1 MDQNSINCACLLTY
15 QIRPSTVSEVM
26 RTSRGPKIG
35 NLSSYCPM
43 VLWLF
48 AVCQRVLDC
57 LIRACDPLDPEFVD
71 SCTPQ
76 FDGGPESRFGELARF
91 QNPSERIAKLTVCKT
106 ALLVYQH
113 HNWRLCK
120 CVRERDVPC
129 HSLEV
134 ASI

>member
-1 MDQNSINCACLLTY
+1 MGQNSNNWARLLTY

-57 LIRACDPLDPEFVD
+57 LIRACDPLDIEFVD
-71 SCTPQ
+71 SCIPQ
-76 FDGGPESRFGELARF
+76 FDGGPESRFGELTRF
-91 QNPSERIAKLTVCKT
+91 QNPSEPIHIT
-106 ALLVYQH
+106 ARSHRKILVYQH